1 MLYLCY
7 NFLKG
12 GCMKNKTYIFG
23 HKNPDTDSVCSA
35 ISLSYLKNALGY
47 DTEPRILSNIN
58 DETKYILNKFKIK
71 IPEILNDVKLQV
83 SDINYH
89 KDFRINI
96 KESVYNAFFK
106 MQEENMSTI
115 PVVDE
120 KNHFV
125 GAFAMKDIA
134 KKEILG
140 DNTTLKSDYNHILEV
155 IDGKEILK
163 FDNEISGNITNIDLR
178 STTFYKESQFD
189 NETILIVGDRH
200 SIIEDA
206 INKKVKLIIITGN
219 NKLKEE
225 HLQLAINNKINIIY
239 TKKDSYE
246 TLLKIG
252 FANYIEN
259 YRYTKDLVCVNE
271 SLDVTDLNDI
281 INKTKHSYYP
291 VIDSNNLCLG
301 LIKLSDLR
309 DTSPK
314 KVILVDHNEITQ
326 SVDGLDEAEIVE
338 IVDHHKLGN
347 IGTNQPINFRNM
359 TVGSTCT
366 IVYQLFKENKIK
378 IPEHIASLLLSGI
391 ISDTLLLKSP
401 TTTKDDEKVLQELV
415 KLTNINAE
423 KLAIEM
429 FRANDMVKSKS
440 LKEIIYSDFKTF
452 NIDKKTIGIGVV
464 TTLNS
469 KAILKQKNS
478 YIKFLNKESEKQ
490 NYDIM
495 MFIIT
500 DIFKNGSYILFNEP
514 SKNIL
519 KLAFSETQ
527 EQGDFLENIISR
539 KKQILPAIMNYLK

>member
-1 MLYLCY
+1 
-7 NFLKG
+7 
-12 GCMKNKTYIFG
+12 MKDKIYIFG

-35 ISLSYLKNALGY
+35 ISLSYLKNALGFN
-47 DTEPRILSNIN
+47 TEPRILSNIN
-58 DETKYILNKFKIK
+58 EETKYVLKKFKIK
-71 IPEILNDVKLQV
+71 IPEVLNDVKLQV

-89 KDFRINI
+89 KGFTVNI
-96 KESVYNAFFK
+96 KESVFNAFFK
-106 MQEENMSTI
+106 MQDENMSTI
-115 PVVDE
+115 PIVDE
-120 KNHFV
+120 KNHFA
-125 GAFAMKDIA
+125 GAFAMKEIA

-140 DNTTLKSDYNHILEV
+140 DNKTLKSNYIHILEV
-155 IDGKEILK
+155 LDGKEVLK
-163 FDNEISGNITNIDLR
+163 FDEEILGNITNVDLR
-178 STTFYKESQFD
+178 SSTFQKGNLFD

-206 INKKVKLIIITGN
+206 VNKKVKLIIITGD
-219 NKLKEE
+219 NKIKEE
-225 HLQLAINNKINIIY
+225 HLLVARKNKVNIIY

-291 VIDSNNLCLG
+291 VIDNKNICLG

-309 DTSPK
+309 DTFPK
-314 KVILVDHNEITQ
+314 KVILVDHNEISQ
-326 SVDGLDEAEIVE
+326 SVDGLDEAEIIE

-378 IPEHIASLLLSGI
+378 IPEHIGALLLSGI

-401 TTTKDDEKVLQELV
+401 TSTKEDEKVLYELA
-415 KLTNINAE
+415 KLTNINPE

-429 FRANDMVKSKS
+429 FKANDIINSKS
-440 LKEIIYSDFKTF
+440 LKEIIYTDFKTF
-452 NIDKKTIGIGVV
+452 NIDKKVVGIGQI

-469 KAILKQKNS
+469 KAILKQKDS
-478 YIKFLNKESEKQ
+478 YIRFLDRESIKQ

-495 MFIIT
+495 IFIIT
-500 DIFKNGSYILFNEP
+500 DIFKNGSYILFNE
-514 SKNIL
+514 SAKNIL
-519 KLAFSETQ
+519 KLSFSDTL
-527 EQGDFLENIISR
+527 EQGDFLENVISR